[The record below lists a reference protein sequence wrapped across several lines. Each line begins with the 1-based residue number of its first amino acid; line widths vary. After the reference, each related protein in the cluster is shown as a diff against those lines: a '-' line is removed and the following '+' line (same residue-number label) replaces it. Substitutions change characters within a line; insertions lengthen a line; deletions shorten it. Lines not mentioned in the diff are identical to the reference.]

1 MTIYCEYSEFYI
13 KRILGIGKQSYG
25 SFNILYRG
33 DILKNQKTLKEEDF
47 LSEISPGDTAI
58 IYSIDRSEIQHRMYD
73 LGLVPGTQVECIAS
87 APLGGPSAYLVRG
100 AVIALRINDARLIK
114 IKQNLKGGEE

>member
-1 MTIYCEYSEFYI
+1 M
-13 KRILGIGKQSYG
+13 
-25 SFNILYRG
+25 
-33 DILKNQKTLKEEDF
+33 KNQKTLKEEDF